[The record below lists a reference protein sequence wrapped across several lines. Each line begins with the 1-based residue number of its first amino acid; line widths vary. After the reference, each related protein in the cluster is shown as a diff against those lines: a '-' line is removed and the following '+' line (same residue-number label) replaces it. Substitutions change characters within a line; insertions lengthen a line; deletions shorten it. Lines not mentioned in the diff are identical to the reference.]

1 MLPEFPA
8 PQEPPTGPGIRRSFL
23 RPGRAIVTNFF
34 ELLLAAGSRPAA
46 VIGWVIRVARGPAIR
61 RRERQ
66 HLRTAPAS
74 ILSDHVR
81 RDVGLPPVDSGGLP
95 L

>member
-1 MLPEFPA
+1 M
-8 PQEPPTGPGIRRSFL
+8 
-23 RPGRAIVTNFF
+23 TNFF

-81 RDVGLPPVDSGGLP
+81 RDVGLPPVDSGGRP

>member
-1 MLPEFPA
+1 M
-8 PQEPPTGPGIRRSFL
+8 
-23 RPGRAIVTNFF
+23 TNFF

-46 VIGWVIRVARGPAIR
+46 IIGRLIRVARAPAIR
-61 RRERQ
+61 GRERRR
-66 HLRTAPAS
+66 LRTAPVS

-81 RDVGLPPVDSGGLP
+81 RDVGLPPVDSRGLP

>member
-1 MLPEFPA
+1 M
-8 PQEPPTGPGIRRSFL
+8 
-23 RPGRAIVTNFF
+23 TNFL

-81 RDVGLPPVDSGGLP
+81 RDVGLPPVDSGGRP

>member
-8 PQEPPTGPGIRRSFL
+8 PQEPPKGLGIRGSFL

>member
-1 MLPEFPA
+1 
-8 PQEPPTGPGIRRSFL
+8 
-23 RPGRAIVTNFF
+23 VTNFF

-46 VIGWVIRVARGPAIR
+46 VIGWLIRLARTPAIS
-61 RRERQ
+61 RRERRR
-66 HLRTAPAS
+66 LRAAPVS

-81 RDVGLPPVDSGGLP
+81 RDLGLPPVDSGGLP

>member
-1 MLPEFPA
+1 
-8 PQEPPTGPGIRRSFL
+8 
-23 RPGRAIVTNFF
+23 VTNFF
-34 ELLLAAGSRPAA
+34 ELLLAASSRPAA
-46 VIGWVIRVARGPAIR
+46 VIGWLVRAARAPASR

-66 HLRTAPAS
+66 RLRTARVS

-81 RDVGLPPVDSGGLP
+81 RDVGLPPVDSGGRP

>member
-8 PQEPPTGPGIRRSFL
+8 PQEPPKGLGIRGSFL

-46 VIGWVIRVARGPAIR
+46 VVGWLTRLAWAPAIS
-61 RRERQ
+61 RRERRR
-66 HLRTAPAS
+66 LRTAPVA

-81 RDVGLPPVDSGGLP
+81 RDLGLPPVDSRGLP

>member
-1 MLPEFPA
+1 MLPEFSA
-8 PQEPPTGPGIRRSFL
+8 PQEDPKGPGIRWSFS

-46 VIGWVIRVARGPAIR
+46 VIGWLIRLARAPAVR
-61 RRERQ
+61 RRERRR
-66 HLRTAPAS
+66 LRTAPVS

-81 RDVGLPPVDSGGLP
+81 RDLGLPPVDSGGLP

>member
-1 MLPEFPA
+1 M
-8 PQEPPTGPGIRRSFL
+8 
-23 RPGRAIVTNFF
+23 TNFF

-46 VIGWVIRVARGPAIR
+46 VIGWVIRVARAPAIR
-61 RRERQ
+61 RRERRR
-66 HLRTAPAS
+66 LGAAPVS

-81 RDVGLPPVDSGGLP
+81 RDVGLPPVDSRGLP

>member
-1 MLPEFPA
+1 M
-8 PQEPPTGPGIRRSFL
+8 
-23 RPGRAIVTNFF
+23 TNFL

-46 VIGWVIRVARGPAIR
+46 VIGWLIRAARAPAIR
-61 RRERQ
+61 RHERQ
-66 HLRTAPAS
+66 HLRTAPIS

-81 RDVGLPPVDSGGLP
+81 RDVGLPPVDSGGRP

>member
-1 MLPEFPA
+1 
-8 PQEPPTGPGIRRSFL
+8 
-23 RPGRAIVTNFF
+23 VTNFF

-46 VIGWVIRVARGPAIR
+46 VIGWLIRMTRTPAIR
-61 RRERQ
+61 RGERRR
-66 HLRTAPAS
+66 LRTAPVS
-74 ILSDHVR
+74 ILSNHVR

>member
-1 MLPEFPA
+1 M
-8 PQEPPTGPGIRRSFL
+8 
-23 RPGRAIVTNFF
+23 TNFL

-81 RDVGLPPVDSGGLP
+81 RDVGLPPVDSRGLP

>member
-1 MLPEFPA
+1 MLPEFSA
-8 PQEPPTGPGIRRSFL
+8 PQEPPKGPGIRWSFL

-46 VIGWVIRVARGPAIR
+46 VIGWLIRLARALAIR
-61 RRERQ
+61 RRERRR
-66 HLRTAPAS
+66 LRTAPVS
-74 ILSDHVR
+74 ILSDHLR
-81 RDVGLPPVDSGGLP
+81 RDLGLPPVDSGGLP

>member
-1 MLPEFPA
+1 M
-8 PQEPPTGPGIRRSFL
+8 SFT

-46 VIGWVIRVARGPAIR
+46 VIGWVIRVARAPAIR
-61 RRERQ
+61 RRERRR
-66 HLRTAPAS
+66 LRTAPVS

-81 RDVGLPPVDSGGLP
+81 RDVGLPPVDSRGLP

>member
-1 MLPEFPA
+1 
-8 PQEPPTGPGIRRSFL
+8 
-23 RPGRAIVTNFF
+23 VTNFF

-46 VIGWVIRVARGPAIR
+46 VIGWVIRVARAPAIR
-61 RRERQ
+61 RRERR
-66 HLRTAPAS
+66 HLRTAPVS